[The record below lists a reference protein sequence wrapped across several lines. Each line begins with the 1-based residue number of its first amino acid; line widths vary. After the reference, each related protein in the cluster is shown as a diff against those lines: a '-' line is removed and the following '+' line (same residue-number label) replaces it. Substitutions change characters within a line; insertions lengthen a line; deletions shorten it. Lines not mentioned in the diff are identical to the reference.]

1 MFHFH
6 IFSRPLYV
14 KNFLSVSQI
23 MNNDNHNAGTKFVSL
38 LKQRRNLYY
47 QLKVLM
53 DEQSQ
58 LIDSSSPELALKIL
72 TSRRKLIEKLRQ
84 LEAKIGLIKSNWS
97 KISSHIALEHKQQ
110 ARLMLEQAE
119 KIASQ
124 ISIRNLTDS
133 TGNLPVCDFQT
144 LDELLVE

>member
-1 MFHFH
+1 MN
-6 IFSRPLYV
+6 
-14 KNFLSVSQI
+14 KN
-23 MNNDNHNAGTKFVSL
+23 NHNAGTQFVSL

-58 LIDSSSPELALKIL
+58 LVDSSSPELVLKIL
-72 TSRRKLIEKLRQ
+72 TGRRKLIEKLRQ

-97 KISSHIALEHKQQ
+97 KISSQVASEHKQQ

-119 KIASQ
+119 KIAKQ

-133 TGNLPVCDFQT
+133 SGNLPVCEFDT

>member
-1 MFHFH
+1 MK
-6 IFSRPLYV
+6 S
-14 KNFLSVSQI
+14 
-23 MNNDNHNAGTKFVSL
+23 DNHNAGTKFVSL
-38 LKQRRNLYY
+38 LRQRRNLYY

-58 LIDSSSPELALKIL
+58 LIDSPSPELALKIL

-97 KISSHIALEHKQQ
+97 KISSQVASEHKQQ

-119 KIASQ
+119 KIANQ
-124 ISIRNLTDS
+124 ISMRNLTDS
-133 TGNLPVCDFQT
+133 TGNLPVCEFET